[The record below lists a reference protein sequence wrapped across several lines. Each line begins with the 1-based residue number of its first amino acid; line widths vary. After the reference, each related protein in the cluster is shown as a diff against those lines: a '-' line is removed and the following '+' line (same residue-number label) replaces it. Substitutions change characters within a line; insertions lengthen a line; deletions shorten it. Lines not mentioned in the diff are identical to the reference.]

1 MLDGIDNNAR
11 ITNSFSVLPSVE
23 AIEEFKVQSSNSSAE
38 FGRSGGAQ
46 INVVLKSGTNDWH
59 GSLFEFVRNR
69 QLDAKN
75 FFDRPDCT
83 TTSAPGSCGD
93 IPRFDRNQF
102 GGSVGGP
109 IDRDGTFLFVAYE
122 ALHLRQ
128 ATTRQ
133 AAVPSQVQR
142 ESAFNAVAP
151 NQRNPAGEA
160 ILNLYPA
167 ANVGSDLIA
176 SNTFVASPSIR
187 STLNQLLFK
196 VDHHAGNNDTIA
208 GHYALSDQDR
218 FSPYDLTQA
227 YTNLPGYGTFSQNR
241 GHNVRFTWTHT
252 FRNRLINEARFGFN
266 RSRSADLQEST
277 GISRS
282 QELGFPD
289 ISGNPIDWGFPNVSL
304 ARFDNIGEAT
314 ARPQTATSNTFHYVD
329 NLAWTPGWQGG
340 RHQLKLGA
348 EIRRTRAPGF
358 ANIFTRGQ
366 WSFFGSISGDPL
378 VDLLRGTPELAI
390 TGTGD
395 SAVEVFATSLNFY
408 LQDDIRVSSR
418 LILNLGL
425 RYDFNSPPVDARDH
439 LSVPDFSPNSMT
451 CEPKPDCQFIQA
463 GTNGV
468 SRSTF
473 SRDANNFAP
482 RVGLAWQPFA
492 TNRLVVRTAYG
503 IFYDINIMGPDAL
516 GALNP
521 PFFRF
526 TVFPNTGANNIQN
539 IVEQPGFALPSVS
552 FMFDPNFRDGYLQHW
567 NINLQHELR
576 RDLLVD
582 AAYVGTKGTKLI
594 GTRDINQP
602 RPGNG
607 PRPFPQFGT
616 IGSFGS
622 RNSSNYH
629 SLQLRVEKRF
639 HHGFTFLAAYT
650 WSKSIDDTSTWLSEA
665 AAEPGIPQ
673 DSFDLRAQRAL
684 SNFHANHRF
693 VLSYLHELPFGTG
706 KRWLEDGRVLRHLF
720 GNWQLGIITTLQ
732 SGRPFTVNRAIDQSL
747 TGTELAASDRPDQ
760 IADPSQ
766 AGPVPNHPDP
776 ACHATVSQGGRAAD
790 VVADPASWFNPC
802 AFAAPATPRFGNAG
816 RNSVIGPSLK
826 NIDVSLIKQIPLRRE
841 NHHLQ
846 LRFEFFNLPNHPNF
860 DIPDRIFDSATFSAA
875 RSSNAFGNKPP
886 RQIQLGLR
894 YAF

>member
-1 MLDGIDNNAR
+1 MNLLPVPWFI
-11 ITNSFSVLPSVE
+11 VLPVPWF
-23 AIEEFKVQSSNSSAE
+23 I
-38 FGRSGGAQ
+38 
-46 INVVLKSGTNDWH
+46 
-59 GSLFEFVRNR
+59 
-69 QLDAKN
+69 
-75 FFDRPDCT
+75 
-83 TTSAPGSCGD
+83 
-93 IPRFDRNQF
+93 
-102 GGSVGGP
+102 
-109 IDRDGTFLFVAYE
+109 
-122 ALHLRQ
+122 
-128 ATTRQ
+128 
-133 AAVPSQVQR
+133 VPS
-142 ESAFNAVAP
+142 F
-151 NQRNPAGEA
+151 
-160 ILNLYPA
+160 L
-167 ANVGSDLIA
+167 
-176 SNTFVASPSIR
+176 
-187 STLNQLLFK
+187 
-196 VDHHAGNNDTIA
+196 
-208 GHYALSDQDR
+208 
-218 FSPYDLTQA
+218 
-227 YTNLPGYGTFSQNR
+227 
-241 GHNVRFTWTHT
+241 
-252 FRNRLINEARFGFN
+252 
-266 RSRSADLQEST
+266 
-277 GISRS
+277 
-282 QELGFPD
+282 
-289 ISGNPIDWGFPNVSL
+289 VSL
-304 ARFDNIGEAT
+304 
-314 ARPQTATSNTFHYVD
+314 
-329 NLAWTPGWQGG
+329 
-340 RHQLKLGA
+340 
-348 EIRRTRAPGF
+348 
-358 ANIFTRGQ
+358 
-366 WSFFGSISGDPL
+366 FGSIP
-378 VDLLRGTPELAI
+378 
-390 TGTGD
+390 
-395 SAVEVFATSLNFY
+395 
-408 LQDDIRVSSR
+408 
-418 LILNLGL
+418 
-425 RYDFNSPPVDARDH
+425 
-439 LSVPDFSPNSMT
+439 
-451 CEPKPDCQFIQA
+451 
-463 GTNGV
+463 
-468 SRSTF
+468 
-473 SRDANNFAP
+473 
-482 RVGLAWQPFA
+482 
-492 TNRLVVRTAYG
+492 
-503 IFYDINIMGPDAL
+503 
-516 GALNP
+516 
-521 PFFRF
+521 
-526 TVFPNTGANNIQN
+526 
-539 IVEQPGFALPSVS
+539 
-552 FMFDPNFRDGYLQHW
+552 
-567 NINLQHELR
+567 
-576 RDLLVD
+576 
-582 AAYVGTKGTKLI
+582 KLI

-639 HHGFTFLAAYT
+639 HQGFTFLAAYT